1 MLTAL
6 PLCINDIE
14 TKEVNLTFL
23 MWSSLRYCI
32 VIILYNI
39 IYCVISTFCVWLAHS
54 TKITKESYCKM
65 SIVISSERYNTR
77 SPSIY
82 WYDKTLITVSLGTVI
97 RFPNIMYWSLNTSI
111 VSFEMRCKSTI
122 EPDDWWII

>member
-1 MLTAL
+1 
-6 PLCINDIE
+6 
-14 TKEVNLTFL
+14 
-23 MWSSLRYCI
+23 
-32 VIILYNI
+32 
-39 IYCVISTFCVWLAHS
+39 
-54 TKITKESYCKM
+54 M